1 MSISAQ
7 VETLALVAVARLGD
21 DAYGVTIHDDIERIA
36 GRAVS
41 MAGVY
46 SALDRLDARGLV
58 RTFLSEPRPERGGRS
73 RRHYALTALGRNHLE
88 RERALAARIWDGL
101 SLDAPGKRR

>member
-1 MSISAQ
+1 MSVRAQ

-21 DAYGVTIHDDIERIA
+21 DAYGVTIHDDIEQIA
-36 GRAVS
+36 GRRVS

-58 RTFLSEPRPERGGRS
+58 RTFLSEPRAERGGRS
-73 RRHYALTALGRNHLE
+73 RRHYTLTALGRHHLE
-88 RERALAARIWDGL
+88 RERELAARIWDGL
-101 SLDAPGKRR
+101 SLDAPGERR